1 MKHITTITLA
11 IIILTAGIA
20 TDTNAGVLNKDRQRT
35 PVKNLAAAG
44 KRALQRT
51 TEAAKNI
58 TRNLID
64 TTREITQRVAEK
76 TPVIKNIPAHRET
89 RHNRINYADINYQVE
104 TPIQLIEKTPT
115 RLSWAIIP
123 AEQSCSLPAS
133 QNYPA
138 SRRAASYN
146 Y

>member
-1 MKHITTITLA
+1 MKSITILA
-11 IIILTAGIA
+11 LTIIILTACIT
-20 TDTNAGVLNKDRQRT
+20 TDTNAGILNKDRQRT

-44 KRALQRT
+44 KRALQKT
-51 TEAAKNI
+51 TDAAKNI
-58 TRNLID
+58 TRSLID
-64 TTREITQRVAEK
+64 TTKELTQRVAEK
-76 TPVIKNIPAHRET
+76 TPVIKNIPT
-89 RHNRINYADINYQVE
+89 RRQNRINYADINYQVE
-104 TPIQLIEKTPT
+104 APIQLIEKTPT